1 MSSANIKA
9 DWQDL
14 LDSLAKVSRSAWAV
28 AFTTKVLDYEDEVLT
43 LLFQSQKDVDAFK
56 NAAGASEVLRQLI
69 FDTYGVRVKYKAR
82 VADAAITEPITKVS
96 QLKVATP
103 EPATESA
110 TEPAAELATE
120 PAQAEPE
127 AELASEVEA
136 SGVEASESEASE
148 PEMPEP
154 AQPEAEAPAAQA
166 EVAEAPEA
174 DEKYG
179 EFVLREVLGATPIE
193 NKES

>member
-96 QLKVATP
+96 QPKTATP
-103 EPATESA
+103 APAAEPAAEPPTEPATE
-110 TEPAAELATE
+110 PA
-120 PAQAEPE
+120 PAEPE
-127 AELASEVEA
+127 AELVKQAEA
-136 SGVEASESEASE
+136 AE
-148 PEMPEP
+148 PEVPEP
-154 AQPEAEAPAAQA
+154 AQPEAEAPAAEA
-166 EVAEAPEA
+166 EVAETPEA

-193 NKES
+193 NKDS